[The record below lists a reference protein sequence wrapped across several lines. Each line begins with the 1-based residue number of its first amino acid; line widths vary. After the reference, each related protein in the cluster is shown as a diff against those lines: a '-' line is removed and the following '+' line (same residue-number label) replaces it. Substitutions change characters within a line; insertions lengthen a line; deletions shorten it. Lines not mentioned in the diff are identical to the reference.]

1 MIVRLK
7 VNDRIVEAEAEDNEL
22 LLDFLRDKLGVKSV
36 KAACWRGE
44 CGACIAI
51 VNGKAVKTC
60 LMLAAEADKAEVLTA
75 EGLAGKDAISP
86 LQKIFVKHGA
96 MQCGFCTPAFV
107 INVHYLLSEDPEA
120 SEEEIK
126 EKLSGMICR
135 CGTYNQMIPAIR
147 EAKSLYLKH
156 RRNNQ
161 PIASN
166 IS

>member
-7 VNDRIVEAEAEDNEL
+7 LNGRVVEAEAEDNEL
-22 LLDFLRDKLGVKSV
+22 LLDFIRDKLGVKSI

-44 CGACIAI
+44 CGACMAI

-60 LMLAAEADKAEVLTA
+60 LMLAV
-75 EGLAGKDAISP
+75 EGNEAISP

-107 INVHYLLSEDPEA
+107 VNVHYLLSEDPEA
-120 SEEEIK
+120 SEEELK

-135 CGTYNQMIPAIR
+135 CGTYNQMLPAIR
-147 EAKSLYLKH
+147 EAKSLYLRERKKA
-156 RRNNQ
+156 Q
-161 PIASN
+161 PIAS
-166 IS
+166 SMS